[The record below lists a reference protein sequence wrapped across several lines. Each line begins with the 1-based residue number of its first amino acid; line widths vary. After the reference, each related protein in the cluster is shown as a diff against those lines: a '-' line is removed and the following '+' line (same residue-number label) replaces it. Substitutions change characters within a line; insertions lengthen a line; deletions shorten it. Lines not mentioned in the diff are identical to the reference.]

1 MCGTVLVSL
10 GTSDGDKR
18 SMPLLNTSLGLS
30 VEKTRKI
37 VCTKLGINICNCEP
51 GLGEPLKLERRLAVL
66 GGKLLGRKA
75 ARIDPLPVT
84 TVLLFSLVSCLSP
97 LFPLCFHLSLLHCLR
112 FNSTFL
118 CLTTIVFSLPPP
130 TFSSGSDLGVV
141 NLATAART
149 ISHGRT
155 RFDTRIIASSVGL
168 LVSLKALL
176 VFRSPLAR
184 SFTTCSHRQR
194 WDRRLIYYEEPV
206 PPRRSFRRDGVEK

>member
-37 VCTKLGINICNCEP
+37 GCTKLGINICNCEP
-51 GLGEPLKLERRLAVL
+51 GLGEPTRRLRPLKLERRLVVL

-75 ARIDPLPVT
+75 VRIDPLPVT
-84 TVLLFSLVSCLSP
+84 TVPLFSLVSRLSP
-97 LFPLCFHLSLLHCLR
+97 LFPLCFYLSLLHCLR
-112 FNSTFL
+112 FDSTFL
-118 CLTTIVFSLPPP
+118 CLSTIVFPLPPP

-155 RFDTRIIASSVGL
+155 TFDTRIIASSVGL

-176 VFRSPLAR
+176 VLSPFPFSR

-194 WDRRLIYYEEPV
+194 
-206 PPRRSFRRDGVEK
+206 